1 MYSRCRLARH
11 RRGRNVTLIPDSGD
25 TIPSSGRVADARP
38 RMERPMA
45 CDSPLAEGRPLS
57 KPSRTRLSALRL
69 QRHQESAV
77 VEHWPGFRWRRPSIE
92 LDAAALDFAK
102 AFELGYREP
111 ELVADILATE
121 GLYDRFVA
129 DLGGVSP
136 EVWIDLSS
144 VLRQLGRR
152 SEAHAALLRARNLP
166 SGRHLQSMFL
176 LRRSLLQSEAEATI
190 LFDPIFPADPFAH

>member
-1 MYSRCRLARH
+1 M
-11 RRGRNVTLIPDSGD
+11 
-25 TIPSSGRVADARP
+25 RVREWSVLCSETP
-38 RMERPMA
+38 RWRKVGP
-45 CDSPLAEGRPLS
+45 S

-69 QRHQESAV
+69 HRHQESAGV
-77 VEHWPGFRWRRPSIE
+77 GYWPGVRWRCPSIE

-102 AFELGYREP
+102 ACELGCREP